1 MCYYNGQKVTKAEYI
16 RLKQLEKLVADY
28 DFLQSDL
35 LIGFDYKE
43 KAVLKRV
50 PDKVDFDIV
59 KMEWGFRAPYWK
71 TEEEVM
77 MWRKGFMDQN
87 GQFRQLLTLNAM
99 SEEFL
104 LPKKIYRSSVLKRRC
119 LILSTGFYEWRHI
132 HRINKRTG
140 QPNKTAEKYPYFIS
154 LKEKEYFY
162 MAGIWT
168 PWTDQ
173 VTGEYVESCAIVTTT
188 AAGHKLME
196 QVHNS
201 KKRMPTILNEDL
213 AFEWLFGDLDEKNI
227 MEIGQTQY
235 PSKDMQAWTVDK
247 KFQQSLCPA
256 DPVFY
261 PDVPPLDGEEGETPA
276 VIEQASLF

>member
-43 KAVLKRV
+43 KAVLKRI
-50 PDKVDFDIV
+50 PDKEDFEIV
-59 KMEWGFRAPYWK
+59 KMEWGFRAPFWK

-99 SEEFL
+99 AEELL
-104 LPKKIYRSSVLKRRC
+104 LPKKIYRTSALQRRC

-154 LKEKEYFY
+154 LKDKEYFY
-162 MAGIWT
+162 IAGIWT

-188 AAGHKLME
+188 AVGHQLME

-213 AFEWLFGDLDEKNI
+213 GYEWLFGNLDENRI
-227 MEIGQTQY
+227 TEIAKTQY
-235 PSKDMQAWTVDK
+235 PSEEMQAWSINKT
-247 KFQQSLCPA
+247 FLNSLCPA
-256 DPVFY
+256 DPVAY
-261 PDVPPLDGEEGETPA
+261 PELPPLEGEEGGATGL
-276 VIEQASLF
+276 IEQASLF

>member
-50 PDKVDFDIV
+50 PDQEDFDIV

-71 TEEEVM
+71 TEQEVLQ
-77 MWRKGFMDQN
+77 WRKGFVDPN
-87 GQFRQLLTLNAM
+87 GQFKQLLTLNAM
-99 SEEFL
+99 AEEL
-104 LPKKIYRSSVLKRRC
+104 LMPRKIYRSAALKRRC

-132 HRINKRTG
+132 HRVNKRTG

-154 LKEKEYFY
+154 LKDKEYFY

-173 VTGEYVESCAIVTTT
+173 QTGEYVESCAIVTTK
-188 AAGHKLME
+188 ANPLME

-201 KKRMPTILNEDL
+201 KKRMPTILNDDL
-213 AFEWLFGDLDEKNI
+213 AWEWMFGNLDEQRI
-227 MEIGQTQY
+227 LEVAASQY
-235 PSKDMQAWTVDK
+235 PSEDMQAWSINK
-247 KFQQSLCPA
+247 NFLNSLCPA
-256 DPVFY
+256 DPVVY
-261 PDVPPLDGEEGETPA
+261 PELPPLDGEEGGATA
-276 VIEQASLF
+276 ITEQASLF